1 MSKEQKR
8 QLLYSLDGNPG
19 VLNMLPYSIQHI
31 LAMFVTNMVP
41 IGIVVAAASPALS
54 NNEMLTLM
62 RMAMLSSGIA
72 TIIQSS
78 RIWKIGAKLPIMMGL
93 SFSFTVPLSAI
104 AANYGFGTVV
114 GSVLVGGIFEGLL
127 GLSVKYWKRFMAPV
141 VSAVVVTGIGLSLL
155 SVASRS
161 FGGGYVDDFGST
173 DNLLIGGVTMLV
185 CILWMI
191 FAKGNIRHI
200 AILVGLGCG
209 YIVALIL
216 GKIDF
221 SSFADTSVFELP
233 RILPYKPVF
242 RIDAIIS
249 CCLIYMVSATETLG
263 DTSALVSGALGREM
277 TREEMMGAL
286 SLDGFGSTL
295 GGLLSGFPVTSYS
308 ENVGL
313 TIMTKVINRNVL
325 RLSGLIMIIAG
336 LFPPVSSF
344 FSTIPQSA
352 IGAVLLV
359 VIGQLMVSGFE
370 MISKAGFTNRNKLI
384 VAISLSVGIGF
395 TASSSVGIWNVF
407 PTAIQSIFAQNVVA
421 IIFVLALFLN
431 IVLPKKIGEEN

>member
-1 MSKEQKR
+1 MSKEKKR

-19 VLNMLPYSIQHI
+19 VLNMMPYSVQHI
-31 LAMFVTNMVP
+31 LAMFVTNIVP
-41 IGIVVAAASPALS
+41 IGIVVGAASPALS
-54 NNEMLTLM
+54 HKEMM
-62 RMAMLSSGIA
+62 SIMQMAMLSSGIA
-72 TIIQSS
+72 TILQAS

-93 SFSFTVPLSAI
+93 SFSFTVPLAAI
-104 AANYGFGTVV
+104 AAKHGFGTVV
-114 GSVLVGGIFEGLL
+114 GSVIIGGIFEGIL

-161 FGGGYVDDFGST
+161 FGGGYADDFGSRE
-173 DNLLIGGVTMLV
+173 NLIIGGVTMLV

-191 FAKGNIRHI
+191 LAKGNIRHI
-200 AILVGLGCG
+200 SILVGLCSG
-209 YIVALIL
+209 YIAALIM
-216 GKIDF
+216 GKIDY
-221 SSFADTSVFELP
+221 SALADSAVFELP

-242 RIDAIIS
+242 RFDCIIS
-249 CCLIYMVSATETLG
+249 ICLIYMVSATETLG
-263 DTSALVSGALGREM
+263 DTSALVSGAFGREM

-286 SLDGFGSTL
+286 TLDGFGSTI

-313 TIMTKVINRNVL
+313 TIMTKVVNRNVL

-336 LFPPVSSF
+336 LFPPVSAF
-344 FSTIPQSA
+344 FNTIPQSA

-370 MISKAGFTNRNKLI
+370 MISRAGFTMRNKII
-384 VAISLSVGIGF
+384 VATSLSVGIGF
-395 TASSSVGIWNVF
+395 TASSTVEVWNVF
-407 PTAIQSIFAQNVVA
+407 PTAVQSIFAQNVVA